1 MSEQVQVQPAT
12 RVAILDEY
20 PVQALGVATALGA
33 SQSMR
38 VVLSTVSAA
47 ALLEQL
53 PALHV
58 NALLLEPWMRNG
70 DGLEVIRVVSA
81 AHPEVAIIALSRI
94 WTPDHVNQA
103 LDAGAR
109 AYLSKEIRTA
119 DLAAMVRHI
128 MEGGTVRPS
137 ASSAAA
143 LPQTDLTAR
152 EQEVLCL
159 AARGHSN
166 AAIADE
172 LFVTA
177 QTVKFHLS
185 NAYRKLGVH
194 NRTEAAHRA
203 ARMGVCG

>member
-1 MSEQVQVQPAT
+1 MSEQSQVQPAT

-38 VVLSTVSAA
+38 VVLSTISPAT
-47 ALLEQL
+47 LREQL
-53 PALHV
+53 PALHAH
-58 NALLLEPWMRNG
+58 ALLLEPWMRNG
-70 DGLEVIRVVSA
+70 DGLAIIREVTA
-81 AHPEVAIIALSRI
+81 DHPDIAIIALSRI

-109 AYLSKEIRTA
+109 AYLSKEIRTV
-119 DLAAMVRHI
+119 DLASMVRHI

-137 ASSAAA
+137 APAATV
-143 LPQTDLTAR
+143 LPASDLTAR

-166 AAIADE
+166 AAIAEE

-203 ARMGVCG
+203 ARLGVCG

>member
-1 MSEQVQVQPAT
+1 MSKQSPVQPAT

-38 VVLSTVSAA
+38 VVLSTVSPAV
-47 ALLEQL
+47 LREQL
-53 PALHV
+53 PALHA

-70 DGLEVIRVVSA
+70 DGIAVIKEVSA
-81 AHPEVAIIALSRI
+81 AHPEIAIIALSRI

-109 AYLSKEIRTA
+109 AYLSKEIRTV

-137 ASSAAA
+137 SSASSA
-143 LPQTDLTAR
+143 LPQTDLTTR

-172 LFVTA
+172 LFVTP

>member
-1 MSEQVQVQPAT
+1 MEQQAKVQPVT

-33 SQSMR
+33 SPSMR
-38 VVLSTVSAA
+38 VVLSTVSPATVLDQLGAA
-47 ALLEQL
+47 K
-53 PALHV
+53 V
-58 NALLLEPWMRNG
+58 DALLLEPWMRNG
-70 DGLEVIRVVSA
+70 DGLAVIKQVVA
-81 AHPEVAIIALSRI
+81 AQPDLAVIALSRI

-109 AYLSKEIRTA
+109 AYLSKEIRTV

-137 ASSAAA
+137 ATNA
-143 LPQTDLTAR
+143 LPTTDLTAR

>member
-1 MSEQVQVQPAT
+1 MSEQQQVQPAT

-33 SQSMR
+33 SQAMR
-38 VVLSTVSAA
+38 VMLSTVSPAT
-47 ALLEQL
+47 LRDQL

-70 DGLEVIRVVSA
+70 DGIAVIREVA
-81 AHPEVAIIALSRI
+81 ADHPDIAIIALSRI

-109 AYLSKEIRTA
+109 AYLSKEIRTV

-137 ASSAAA
+137 SPAPTV
-143 LPQTDLTAR
+143 LPKSDLTTR

-172 LFVTA
+172 LFVTP

>member
-1 MSEQVQVQPAT
+1 MSEQPQVQPAT

-38 VVLSTVSAA
+38 VVLSTVSPAT
-47 ALLEQL
+47 LREQL

-58 NALLLEPWMRNG
+58 DALMLEPWMRNG
-70 DGLEVIRVVSA
+70 DGIAVIKEVTA
-81 AHPEVAIIALSRI
+81 NHPDIAVIALSRI

-103 LDAGAR
+103 FDAGAR
-109 AYLSKEIRTA
+109 AYLSKEIRTV
-119 DLAAMVRHI
+119 DLASMVRHI

-137 ASSAAA
+137 TPETTV
-143 LPQTDLTAR
+143 LPKSDLTAR

-172 LFVTA
+172 LFVTP

-203 ARMGVCG
+203 ARLGVCG

>member
-1 MSEQVQVQPAT
+1 MEQQPKVQPVT

-33 SQSMR
+33 SPSMR
-38 VVLSTVSAA
+38 VVVSTVSPATLLDQLAA
-47 ALLEQL
+47 TK
-53 PALHV
+53 V
-58 NALLLEPWMRNG
+58 DALLLEPWMRNG
-70 DGLEVIRVVSA
+70 DGLSVIKQVVA
-81 AHPEVAIIALSRI
+81 AQPDVAVIALSRI

-109 AYLSKEIRTA
+109 AYLSKEIRTV

-137 ASSAAA
+137 ATNA
-143 LPQTDLTAR
+143 LPKTDLTTR

-166 AAIADE
+166 SAIADQ
-172 LFVTA
+172 LFVTP

>member
-1 MSEQVQVQPAT
+1 MDQQSEVRPAV

-20 PVQALGVATALGA
+20 PVQALGVATALAA
-33 SQSMR
+33 SPSMR
-38 VVLSTVSAA
+38 VALSTVSPTT
-47 ALLEQL
+47 LLDQL

-58 NALLLEPWMRNG
+58 DALLLEPWMRNG
-70 DGLEVIRVVSA
+70 DGLATITTLA
-81 AHPEVAIIALSRI
+81 AAQPDLAIIALSRI
-94 WTPDHVNQA
+94 WTPDHVNRV
-103 LDAGAR
+103 LDAGAS
-109 AYLSKEIRTA
+109 AYLSKEIRTV
-119 DLAAMVRHI
+119 DLAARVWHI
-128 MEGGTVRPS
+128 VGGGTVRPTNS
-137 ASSAAA
+137 NA
-143 LPQTDLTAR
+143 LPQNDLTPR

-194 NRTEAAHRA
+194 NRTEASHRA
-203 ARMGVCG
+203 ARMGLCG

>member
-1 MSEQVQVQPAT
+1 M
-12 RVAILDEY
+12 
-20 PVQALGVATALGA
+20 ATALGA
-33 SQSMR
+33 SPSMR
-38 VVLSTVSAA
+38 VVLSTVSPATLLDQLGAA
-47 ALLEQL
+47 K
-53 PALHV
+53 V
-58 NALLLEPWMRNG
+58 DALLLEPWMRNG
-70 DGLEVIRVVSA
+70 DGLAVIKQVVA
-81 AHPEVAIIALSRI
+81 AQPDLAVIALSRI

-109 AYLSKEIRTA
+109 AYLSKEIRTV

-137 ASSAAA
+137 ATNA
-143 LPQTDLTAR
+143 LPTTDLTAR

-172 LFVTA
+172 QFVTA
-177 QTVKFHLS
+177 QTVNFHLS

>member
-1 MSEQVQVQPAT
+1 VSSAFHRLEDV
-12 RVAILDEY
+12 ILDD
-20 PVQALGVATALGA
+20 LF
-33 SQSMR
+33 
-38 VVLSTVSAA
+38 
-47 ALLEQL
+47 
-53 PALHV
+53 
-58 NALLLEPWMRNG
+58 
-70 DGLEVIRVVSA
+70 
-81 AHPEVAIIALSRI
+81 PEVDLSLRQGR
-94 WTPDHVNQA
+94 HVGREDDGAYTFLVDA
-103 LDAGAR
+103 LDHLEGVR
-109 AYLSKEIRTA
+109 QSIRDRTA

-137 ASSAAA
+137 TSSAAA

>member
-1 MSEQVQVQPAT
+1 MSEQAQVQPAT

-38 VVLSTVSAA
+38 VVLSTASPAT
-47 ALLEQL
+47 LREQL

-70 DGLEVIRVVSA
+70 DGIALVKEVSS
-81 AHPEVAIIALSRI
+81 AHPEVAVIALSRI

-128 MEGGTVRPS
+128 MEGGTVRPTT
-137 ASSAAA
+137 AKA

>member
-1 MSEQVQVQPAT
+1 
-12 RVAILDEY
+12 
-20 PVQALGVATALGA
+20 
-33 SQSMR
+33 
-38 VVLSTVSAA
+38 VVLSTASPAT
-47 ALLEQL
+47 LREQL

-70 DGLEVIRVVSA
+70 DGIALVKEVSS
-81 AHPEVAIIALSRI
+81 AHPEVAVIALSRI

-128 MEGGTVRPS
+128 MEGGTVRPTT
-137 ASSAAA
+137 AKA

>member
-1 MSEQVQVQPAT
+1 MSEQAQVQPAT
-12 RVAILDEY
+12 RIAILDEY

-38 VVLSTVSAA
+38 VVLSTASPAT
-47 ALLEQL
+47 LREQL

-70 DGLEVIRVVSA
+70 DGIALVKEVSS
-81 AHPEVAIIALSRI
+81 AHPEVAVIALSRI

-128 MEGGTVRPS
+128 MEGGTVRPTT
-137 ASSAAA
+137 AKA